1 MNTNTNTID
10 KGFTVHTTKMADGTY
25 ETGIFEVEPYLI
37 TPRQRQYTIEKVY
50 RITGFASRYH
60 ARVAGYRFVQLQ
72 LKQRAAAVEATQAVI
87 ANLQQTAI
95 A

>member
-10 KGFTVHTTKMADGTY
+10 KGFTVHTTKMADCTY

-60 ARVAGYRFVQLQ
+60 ARVAGYKFVEIQ
-72 LKQRAAAVEATQAVI
+72 LKQRAAAAEATQAVI